1 VNALFELELHD
12 VIPYLF
18 SISLLYTLA
27 YAYASHAHDVQLDFL
42 ERHPAPEVLF
52 TLMPQVLIRAVPI
65 RHWLARKVKR
75 KESPDDDAADCFSS
89 FADACSNKRGGFP
102 CRRTMYSLL

>member
-1 VNALFELELHD
+1 MFELELHD

-27 YAYASHAHDVQLDFL
+27 YAYASYAQEGQLDFRQNSQ
-42 ERHPAPEVLF
+42 ESEVLF
-52 TLMPQVLIRAVPI
+52 TLLPQMLIRAVPI

-89 FADACSNKRGGFP
+89 FVDACSNKRGGFP
-102 CRRTMYSLL
+102 CARTMYSLL